1 MKKYVSL
8 LWMIPCLG
16 LSFQGCSS
24 DPNEEPLPA
33 DDSKVTVMIA
43 TQVQTKA
50 TVVTQLGDGD
60 AMNVFAKSYN
70 KIDAPDL
77 APDIK
82 ATHEQGAW
90 KMVPEV
96 KLAQGENAFIYAV
109 APYSA
114 ENTNPQAIV
123 VDVTRQE
130 DVLYSGSYVP
140 VSYTTY
146 TAKLTMKHALAL
158 VSLNICNQGYSGKGV
173 LQSLSLSGE
182 KVYTKGTMNIESG
195 KVTGTGQTAFSVACE
210 KTIQTAGWSEEYPR
224 IWSIPF
230 STKVDRAMLQA
241 RIDGKSYE
249 ARLPE
254 VEMNGGFQYIFRLVL
269 TDYGLEFIPDQ
280 TETISLNIDTDRIGE
295 LKDYGVLKIAH
306 SSSRFALP
314 VLGGDNVFGSVDW
327 GDGEKSAY
335 SMDGIHTYAG
345 NTTNQ
350 LLIESWN
357 SSGFTLKDMVG
368 VEVVDVS
375 QY

>member
-1 MKKYVSL
+1 MKKYVSQF
-8 LWMIPCLG
+8 WMIVCLG
-16 LSFQGCSS
+16 LSLQGCSS

-33 DDSKVTVMIA
+33 DDSRVTVMIA

-77 APDIK
+77 AADIK

-123 VDVTRQE
+123 VDVARQE

-146 TAKLTMKHALAL
+146 TAKLTMKHALAM

-210 KTIQTAGWSEEYPR
+210 KTIQSAGWNEEYPR

-230 STKVDRAMLQA
+230 STKVDQA
-241 RIDGKSYE
+241 TLKAQIDGKSYE

-295 LKDYGVLKIAH
+295 LKGYGVLKIAH
-306 SSSRFALP
+306 SSNQFALP
-314 VLGGDNVFGSVDW
+314 VLSGDNVFGSVDW

-335 SMDGIHTYAG
+335 SMEGTHTYAG
-345 NTTNQ
+345 NMTNQ

-357 SSGFTLKDMVG
+357 SSGFTLKDMIG

>member
-8 LWMIPCLG
+8 LWMIPSLG

-82 ATHEQGAW
+82 ATHEQGGW
-90 KMVPEV
+90 KMMPEV

-158 VSLNICNQGYSGKGV
+158 VSFNICNQGYSGKGV

-230 STKVDRAMLQA
+230 STKVDQAMLQA

-295 LKDYGVLKIAH
+295 LKGYGVLKIAH